1 MLRRKKLN
9 GTLKFKPILLSA
21 ATIAASALWGGY
33 VTDGLVLHYDAIDNA
48 GIGKHEDNPEK
59 WVDLTGNGA
68 DLDLTSDKIKVGANY
83 IAFNKVKKSVAGV
96 KDIASGEV
104 HFTLEVVARTDESYT
119 PTTARWRY
127 FVYNDRI
134 GLFLHGIT
142 SKGARGLIG
151 FSHLKANKVHL
162 SYKSVPSYCGD
173 WNNLPFVRN
182 FHTYSLKT
190 TFGTGNVAIDGGIY
204 YGGTAED
211 TSAGGK
217 SLNDTLYVG
226 DENCNFI
233 FKSIRLYNRQL
244 TEAEMRQNRME
255 DAVRFPNEENW
266 RPDANTA
273 TNVFSDAVY
282 YFRGASTG
290 DNEPFD
296 GTNTV
301 ENALWTGV
309 ASTLPCNKGSIE
321 GSAAN
326 IAVETVDVKCPYSR
340 KLLKNC
346 RTLRFLQRSW
356 TDADG
361 IECASSTRYRQDIN
375 ANFTNT
381 APYTV
386 ALRFKIESAMFPG
399 AKITLLRLGAYG
411 YCGLDLELKGNDDN
425 DMYVSVTRA
434 EKEITFK
441 KMIGNPSLR
450 ISRGKWIDLA
460 LSVKDYETRLYYRTE
475 DGDMYEAV
483 NTAGGTNTD
492 DNRIYLVRFGGVKND
507 GDLASKINGSF
518 RGWIQQAA
526 VWGRQLSRDE
536 VLQAFR
542 DGCGEYDAVRVGVPN
557 GGNCEF
563 AGTDS
568 VSGNDGREWM
578 NFTNAFDSA
587 GSSVKVLFDLPSDRV
602 SVKRDFCFATTP
614 FYADNA
620 TFKVTLNGM
629 TVAETMNVDA
639 GTTAVAPVPASYF
652 RSTGNELEILRI
664 DEGDEKAEID
674 YIAITA
680 SKSADGAAGTLSAK
694 DVYSGGAF
702 WMRVQDRD
710 ENGWLFTSSDS
721 ESHKST
727 DEWRDLLSDAIPGS
741 EKHIW
746 LRRSNVAIPASNFV
760 VQAATVKCPA
770 AGIELQGEPCLK
782 FASPSYFKADGQLVS
797 TYGSVYR
804 DIFPATNKVGYSVL
818 MRIRF
823 DGYIN
828 ATNKVADLMAY
839 GYNWTDHKGS
849 KMYLQGDEDNMYV
862 LMNAGATRM
871 EFTGTQEDEEVNRLK
886 AGSWIDIGYS
896 VTNGVVTLYT
906 FTEGGSLVE
915 QTQKYGFI
923 DQEKP
928 SSDYSRF
935 YVGCREVSNNGGDAL
950 NTTANPTGFRGLFHQ
965 VAVWPRALTREEM
978 IKAMKWPRPDIFRL
992 GVFNGL
998 SHEFSGGDT
1007 EVTDVYRFRKVSPSI
1022 RESGESY
1029 EIEFDLNATDAA
1041 QNQLLTLGAASDSV
1055 SEASFAVTLN
1065 GKRIFNYDTERN
1077 QVVEELTVAAGGST
1091 QFGIHRSWLNA
1102 GRNNLTLTRTDA
1114 NEGTFVMDAMSFG
1127 NGGEKIRV
1135 RTRLGFF
1142 SISIR

>member
-68 DLDLTSDKIKVGANY
+68 DLDLASEKIKVGADY
-83 IAFNKVKKSVAGV
+83 IAFNKVNKSVAGV
-96 KDIASGEV
+96 KDLASDTSTAY
-104 HFTLEVVARTDESYT
+104 TLEVVARTDESFQSG
-119 PTTARWRY
+119 Y
-127 FVYNDRI
+127 FWYLVKSDKI
-134 GLFLHGIT
+134 GLFFHRIT
-142 SKGARGLIG
+142 GLRGLMGTVRRVGNQLRYMTI
-151 FSHLKANKVHL
+151 
-162 SYKSVPSYCGD
+162 PDYCGD
-173 WNNLPFVRN
+173 WNNIPFLRN
-182 FHTYSLKT
+182 FHTYSL
-190 TFGTGNVAIDGGIY
+190 TGNGKIAVDSELY
-204 YGGTAED
+204 LS
-211 TSAGGK
+211 TSQFSSSATNGLVDKLEIGNG
-217 SLNDTLYVG
+217 S
-226 DENCNFI
+226 CNVI
-233 FKSIRLYNRQL
+233 FKSIRLYNRYL

-399 AKITLLRLGAYG
+399 AKITLLRLGSYG
-411 YCGLDLELKGNDDN
+411 YCGLDLELKGNDDT

-542 DGCGEYDAVRVGVPN
+542 DGCDEYDAVRVGVPN

-680 SKSADGAAGTLSAK
+680 SKSDDGAAGTLSAK
-694 DVYSGGAF
+694 DVYSGSAF
-702 WMRVQDRD
+702 WMRAHDRD
-710 ENGWLFTSSDS
+710 ENGWLFTSTDS

-797 TYGSVYR
+797 TYGHVYR
-804 DIFPATNKVGYSVL
+804 SIFPATNKVGYSVL

-828 ATNKVADLMAY
+828 ATNKVADVMVY
-839 GYNWTDHKGS
+839 GYNWTNFKGAR
-849 KMYLQGDEDNMYV
+849 LFLRGDEDNMYV
-862 LMNAGATRM
+862 LMNGGRTSM
-871 EFTGTQEDEEVNRLK
+871 EFKGTQEGEESNRLK
-886 AGSWIDIGYS
+886 AGRWMDIGFT
-896 VTNGVVTLYT
+896 VTNGVFSLYT
-906 FTEGGSLVE
+906 FSDGGSLVE
-915 QTQKYGFI
+915 QTGKDKEIAY
-923 DQEKP
+923 ENP
-928 SSDYSRF
+928 SSDYSNF
-935 YVGCREVSNNGGDAL
+935 YFGCREVSNDGASTV

-1091 QFGIHRSWLNA
+1091 QFGIHRSWLKA
-1102 GRNNLTLTRTDA
+1102 GRNSLTLTRTDA
-1114 NEGTFVMDAMSFG
+1114 NDGVFVMDALSFG
-1127 NGGEKIRV
+1127 NGGEKVRV